1 MEQTKQRIRIDHWIA
16 AILLFTMAAIAFIN
30 VLSRYLFHFSFASTE
45 EITINLFVWMT
56 VVGSG
61 IAFER
66 GAQLGMVTLYNIF
79 PDKFKKI
86 AILFGIRLSAILF
99 LFVDIYIIQAIYDEL
114 TLFQCDI
121 SGIGHPCMDLLHR
134 RPNLLHFRV
143 QGHLQGCSLQIGG
156 AWEREAGEIM
166 EILLISIV
174 FLLLM
179 ALGVPIGTCLGIAA
193 VVTIIQFDL
202 GIGMLGVNFSTGIA
216 SFPLLAIPFFVLAG
230 VILEKAGLA
239 ATIAHFFELVV
250 GKTVGGLAMVAVLT
264 CMFWGALSGS
274 GPATTAAVG
283 LILLA
288 PMIRHGYD
296 KSFAGA
302 TIANSSDL
310 SIILP
315 PSIAFIIYGNI
326 TSVSVS
332 ALFVAGIIP
341 GLVTGAGTVVVA
353 YIISRRRGYKGLEK
367 RGNAKEILIALKKS
381 IWAILTPIIILGGIY
396 AGIFTPTEAAVVAV
410 FYSLFVAVFVYH
422 SITWRDL
429 IRILVDA
436 SVTSSVIMFLV
447 VFAGIFTWAASVIG
461 IIDLTANA
469 IIKISPNAVTM
480 IILVNFLLLGLGMI
494 LDAISISYLI
504 MPILM
509 PVLSAFGVDP
519 LWYGVIFISAL
530 AIGQATPP
538 VGVNLF
544 TAANLIKG
552 DVDSVAKEAIP
563 FVIMD
568 VIVLIILTLFPILSL
583 YLPVTAGLYT
593 P

>member
-1 MEQTKQRIRIDHWIA
+1 
-16 AILLFTMAAIAFIN
+16 
-30 VLSRYLFHFSFASTE
+30 V
-45 EITINLFVWMT
+45 
-56 VVGSG
+56 
-61 IAFER
+61 
-66 GAQLGMVTLYNIF
+66 
-79 PDKFKKI
+79 
-86 AILFGIRLSAILF
+86 
-99 LFVDIYIIQAIYDEL
+99 
-114 TLFQCDI
+114 
-121 SGIGHPCMDLLHR
+121 
-134 RPNLLHFRV
+134 
-143 QGHLQGCSLQIGG
+143 
-156 AWEREAGEIM
+156 
-166 EILLISIV
+166 EILVISII
-174 FLLLM
+174 FLGLM
-179 ALGVPIGTCLGIAA
+179 AFGVPIGTCLGIAA
-193 VVTIIQFDL
+193 VVTIINFDL
-202 GIGMLGVNFSTGIA
+202 GIGMLGVNFSSGIA

-239 ATIAHFFELVV
+239 ATIAHFFELLV
-250 GKTVGGLAMVAVLT
+250 GKAVGGLAMVAVFT

-288 PMIRHGYD
+288 PMVKHGYD

-310 SIILP
+310 SIIIP

-341 GLVTGAGTVVVA
+341 GLITGAGTVLVA
-353 YIISRRRGYKGLEK
+353 YLISRKRGYKGLEK
-367 RGNAKEILIALKKS
+367 RGTPKEILIALKDS

-410 FYSLFVAVFVYH
+410 FYSLFVAVFIYR
-422 SITWRDL
+422 SISWRDSV
-429 IRILVDA
+429 RILVDA

-469 IIKISPNAVTM
+469 IIKISPNAVVM

-509 PVLSAFGVDP
+509 PVLTAFGIDP

-552 DVDSVAKEAIP
+552 DVDSVAKQAIP

-568 VIVLIILTLFPILSL
+568 AIILIILSIFPILSM
-583 YLPVTAGLYT
+583 YLPIKAGLYT

>member
-1 MEQTKQRIRIDHWIA
+1 
-16 AILLFTMAAIAFIN
+16 
-30 VLSRYLFHFSFASTE
+30 
-45 EITINLFVWMT
+45 
-56 VVGSG
+56 
-61 IAFER
+61 
-66 GAQLGMVTLYNIF
+66 
-79 PDKFKKI
+79 
-86 AILFGIRLSAILF
+86 
-99 LFVDIYIIQAIYDEL
+99 
-114 TLFQCDI
+114 
-121 SGIGHPCMDLLHR
+121 
-134 RPNLLHFRV
+134 
-143 QGHLQGCSLQIGG
+143 
-156 AWEREAGEIM
+156 M
-166 EILLISIV
+166 EILVITLV
-174 FLLLM
+174 FLFFM
-179 ALGVPIGTCLGIAA
+179 AIGIPIGTSLGVAA
-193 VVTIIQFDL
+193 VVTVYYFDL

-239 ATIAHFFELVV
+239 ATIAHFFELLV
-250 GKTVGGLAMVAVLT
+250 GKMTGGLAMVAVLT
-264 CMFWGALSGS
+264 CMFWGSLSGS

-283 LILLA
+283 LILLS
-288 PMIRHGYD
+288 PMLRHGYD

-310 SIILP
+310 SIIIP

-341 GLVTGAGTVVVA
+341 GLITGVGTIIVA
-353 YIISRRRGYKGLEK
+353 YLISRKRGYRGLEN
-367 RGNAKEILIALKKS
+367 RGTLKEMLIALKKS
-381 IWAILTPIIILGGIY
+381 IWAILTPVIILGGIY

-410 FYSLFVAVFVYH
+410 FYSLLVAVFIYH
-422 SITWRDL
+422 SISWRDF

-461 IIDLTANA
+461 VVDRAANFIIE
-469 IIKISPNAVTM
+469 ISPNALVM
-480 IILVNFLLLGLGMI
+480 IILVNLLLLALGMI

-504 MPILM
+504 MPILI
-509 PVLSAFGVDP
+509 PVLAAFGIDP

-552 DVDSVAKEAIP
+552 NIDSVAKQAIP

-568 VIVLIILTLFPILSL
+568 AIVLIILSFVPWLSM
-583 YLPVTAGLYT
+583 YLPIKAGLYT

>member
-1 MEQTKQRIRIDHWIA
+1 
-16 AILLFTMAAIAFIN
+16 MAF
-30 VLSRYLFHFSFASTE
+30 
-45 EITINLFVWMT
+45 
-56 VVGSG
+56 
-61 IAFER
+61 
-66 GAQLGMVTLYNIF
+66 
-79 PDKFKKI
+79 
-86 AILFGIRLSAILF
+86 
-99 LFVDIYIIQAIYDEL
+99 
-114 TLFQCDI
+114 
-121 SGIGHPCMDLLHR
+121 
-134 RPNLLHFRV
+134 
-143 QGHLQGCSLQIGG
+143 
-156 AWEREAGEIM
+156 
-166 EILLISIV
+166 
-174 FLLLM
+174 
-179 ALGVPIGTCLGIAA
+179 GVPIGTCLGIAA
-193 VVTIIQFDL
+193 VVTIINFDL

-239 ATIAHFFELVV
+239 ATIAHFFELLV
-250 GKTVGGLAMVAVLT
+250 GKAVGGLAMVAVFT

-288 PMIRHGYD
+288 PMVKHGYD

-310 SIILP
+310 SIIIP

-341 GLVTGAGTVVVA
+341 GLITGAGTVLIA
-353 YIISRRRGYKGLEK
+353 YLISRKRGYKGLEK
-367 RGNAKEILIALKKS
+367 RGTPKEILIALKDS

-410 FYSLFVAVFVYH
+410 FYSLFVAVFIYR
-422 SITWRDL
+422 SISWRDSV
-429 IRILVDA
+429 RILVDA

-469 IIKISPNAVTM
+469 IIKISPNAVVM

-509 PVLSAFGVDP
+509 PVLAAFGIDP

-552 DVDSVAKEAIP
+552 DVDSVAKQAIP

-568 VIVLIILTLFPILSL
+568 AIILIILSIFPILSM
-583 YLPVTAGLYT
+583 YLPIKAGLYT

>member
-1 MEQTKQRIRIDHWIA
+1 
-16 AILLFTMAAIAFIN
+16 
-30 VLSRYLFHFSFASTE
+30 
-45 EITINLFVWMT
+45 
-56 VVGSG
+56 
-61 IAFER
+61 
-66 GAQLGMVTLYNIF
+66 
-79 PDKFKKI
+79 
-86 AILFGIRLSAILF
+86 
-99 LFVDIYIIQAIYDEL
+99 
-114 TLFQCDI
+114 
-121 SGIGHPCMDLLHR
+121 
-134 RPNLLHFRV
+134 
-143 QGHLQGCSLQIGG
+143 
-156 AWEREAGEIM
+156 M

-179 ALGVPIGTCLGIAA
+179 AFGVPIGTCLGIAA
-193 VVTIIQFDL
+193 VVTIINFDL
-202 GIGMLGVNFSTGIA
+202 GIGMLGINFSTGIA

-239 ATIAHFFELVV
+239 ATIAHFFELLV
-250 GKTVGGLAMVAVLT
+250 GRMVGGLAMVAVFT

-288 PMIRHGYD
+288 PMVKHGYD

-310 SIILP
+310 SIIIP

-332 ALFVAGIIP
+332 ALFVAGIVP
-341 GLVTGAGTVVVA
+341 GLLTGAGTVLVA
-353 YIISRRRGYKGLEK
+353 YLVSRKRGYKGLNK
-367 RGNAKEILIALKKS
+367 RGTPMEILTALKKS

-410 FYSLFVAVFVYH
+410 FYSLFVAIFVYH
-422 SITWRDL
+422 SVSWRDL
-429 IRILVDA
+429 IKILVNA

-461 IIDLTANA
+461 VIDLTANA
-469 IIKISPNAVTM
+469 IIKISPNAVVM
-480 IILVNFLLLGLGMI
+480 IILVNLLLLALGMI

-509 PVLSAFGVDP
+509 PVLAAFGVDP

-552 DVDSVAKEAIP
+552 NVDSVAKQAIP

-568 VIVLIILTLFPILSL
+568 AIILIILSLFPILSL
-583 YLPVTAGLYT
+583 YLPIKAGLYT

>member
-1 MEQTKQRIRIDHWIA
+1 
-16 AILLFTMAAIAFIN
+16 
-30 VLSRYLFHFSFASTE
+30 
-45 EITINLFVWMT
+45 
-56 VVGSG
+56 
-61 IAFER
+61 
-66 GAQLGMVTLYNIF
+66 
-79 PDKFKKI
+79 
-86 AILFGIRLSAILF
+86 
-99 LFVDIYIIQAIYDEL
+99 
-114 TLFQCDI
+114 
-121 SGIGHPCMDLLHR
+121 
-134 RPNLLHFRV
+134 
-143 QGHLQGCSLQIGG
+143 
-156 AWEREAGEIM
+156 
-166 EILLISIV
+166 
-174 FLLLM
+174 M

-193 VVTIIQFDL
+193 VVTIIHFDL

-239 ATIAHFFELVV
+239 ATIAHFFELLV
-250 GKTVGGLAMVAVLT
+250 GKAVGGLAMVAVFT

-288 PMIRHGYD
+288 PMVKHGYD

-310 SIILP
+310 SIIIP

-341 GLVTGAGTVVVA
+341 GLITGAGTILVA
-353 YIISRRRGYKGLEK
+353 YLISRKKGYKGLEK
-367 RGNAKEILIALKKS
+367 RGTPKEILIALKDS
-381 IWAILTPIIILGGIY
+381 IWAILTPVIILGGIY
-396 AGIFTPTEAAVVAV
+396 AGVFTPTEAAVVAV
-410 FYSLFVAVFVYH
+410 FYSLFVAVFIYR
-422 SITWRDL
+422 SISWRDL

-447 VFAGIFTWAASVIG
+447 VFAGIFTWVASVIG
-461 IIDLTANA
+461 IIDLAANF
-469 IIKISPNAVTM
+469 IIRISPNAVVM
-480 IILVNFLLLGLGMI
+480 IILVNLLLLALGMI

-504 MPILM
+504 MPILI
-509 PVLSAFGVDP
+509 PVLTAFGIDP
-519 LWYGVIFISAL
+519 LWYGVIFIAAL

-552 DVDSVAKEAIP
+552 NIDSIAKQAIP

-568 VIVLIILTLFPILSL
+568 AIVLLILSL
-583 YLPVTAGLYT
+583 VPTLSTYLPIKAGLYM

>member
-1 MEQTKQRIRIDHWIA
+1 MDI
-16 AILLFTMAAIAFIN
+16 
-30 VLSRYLFHFSFASTE
+30 
-45 EITINLFVWMT
+45 
-56 VVGSG
+56 VVIS
-61 IAFER
+61 
-66 GAQLGMVTLYNIF
+66 V
-79 PDKFKKI
+79 
-86 AILFGIRLSAILF
+86 LF
-99 LFVDIYIIQAIYDEL
+99 LI
-114 TLFQCDI
+114 
-121 SGIGHPCMDLLHR
+121 
-134 RPNLLHFRV
+134 
-143 QGHLQGCSLQIGG
+143 
-156 AWEREAGEIM
+156 
-166 EILLISIV
+166 
-174 FLLLM
+174 LM

-193 VVTIIQFDL
+193 VVTIIHFDL
-202 GIGMLGVNFSTGIA
+202 GIGMLGINFSTGIA

-239 ATIAHFFELVV
+239 ATIAHFFELLV
-250 GKTVGGLAMVAVLT
+250 GKMVGGLAMVAVFT

-288 PMIRHGYD
+288 PMVKHGYD

-310 SIILP
+310 SIIIP

-341 GLVTGAGTVVVA
+341 GLLTGAGTVLVA
-353 YIISRRRGYKGLEK
+353 YLVSRKRGYKGLNK
-367 RGNAKEILIALKKS
+367 RGTPMEIFMALKKS

-396 AGIFTPTEAAVVAV
+396 AGIFTPTEAADVAV
-410 FYSLFVAVFVYH
+410 FYSLFVAIFVYH
-422 SITWRDL
+422 SISWRDF

-461 IIDLTANA
+461 IIDMTANA
-469 IIKISPNAVTM
+469 IINISPNAVVM
-480 IILVNFLLLGLGMI
+480 IILVNLLLLALGMI

-509 PVLSAFGVDP
+509 PVLVAFGIDP

-552 DVDSVAKEAIP
+552 NVDSVAKQAIP
-563 FVIMD
+563 FVVMD
-568 VIVLIILTLFPILSL
+568 AIILIILSLFPILSL
-583 YLPVTAGLYT
+583 YLPIKAGLYT